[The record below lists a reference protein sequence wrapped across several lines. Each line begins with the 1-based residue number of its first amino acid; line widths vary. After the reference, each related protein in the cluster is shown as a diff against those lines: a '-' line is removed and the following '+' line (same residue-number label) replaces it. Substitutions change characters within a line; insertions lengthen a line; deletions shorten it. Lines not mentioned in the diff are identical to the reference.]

1 MSGSRRGTLQAPT
14 TSKPDPG
21 GTTGPSRTTGTR
33 SQSTSR
39 GNAASAA
46 GADGQ
51 RIEGCSCRAGRL
63 LFQKDQRRQIRVEKT
78 FRQAIAHGT
87 ELLSQSHQ
95 WLLLLTTPGMAE
107 GLSWLSEA
115 ETVSLLGQ
123 IQTVRDTLEKAEEV
137 VLHGRAPDAVSP
149 EEGGEVTNGDDDFKS
164 PKNMGYG

>member
-51 RIEGCSCRAGRL
+51 RIEGCSFRAGRL
-63 LFQKDQRRQIRVEKT
+63 LFQKRSTSADPGRKDVSAGHRSWDRTAFPVTPMVTAAHHSRDGRRSVLAVRG
-78 FRQAIAHGT
+78 RD
-87 ELLSQSHQ
+87 
-95 WLLLLTTPGMAE
+95 
-107 GLSWLSEA
+107 SEPA
-115 ETVSLLGQ
+115 WA
-123 IQTVRDTLEKAEEV
+123 D
-137 VLHGRAPDAVSP
+137 PDRSRYP
-149 EEGGEVTNGDDDFKS
+149 
-164 PKNMGYG
+164 